1 MKCKVCGKE
10 FELKVDNHYIARDE
24 EIDRCGI
31 AGIVGSNNEIEGK
44 LYDTFDCPACGCQ
57 NIMQERKRRFLSVT
71 STGYP
76 DEVCFIEKEG
86 SRVDKIPECFGEY
99 DEMCQICDVMEACKK
114 EKETMEEV

>member
-31 AGIVGSNNEIEGK
+31 AGIVGSNNEIESK
-44 LYDTFDCPACGCQ
+44 LYDTFDCPVCGCQ
-57 NIMQERKRRFLSVT
+57 NVMQERKRIFVT
-71 STGYP
+71 KEDV
-76 DEVCFIEKEG
+76 DELQV
-86 SRVDKIPECFGEY
+86 IPKCFGEY

-114 EKETMEEV
+114 ETMEEE